1 MGVHN
6 NFWKLIINFKEVNV
20 VPKKITTVIFALQ
33 IFISVLFAQ
42 NKIGFVQSDRIRS
55 EYEEFKDA
63 EAQLQM
69 EYRQVNMRYNSMIVE
84 LDSIKQAFET
94 QRLMSSPEW
103 RKEKEAEI
111 SSREATIQKFQVT
124 MVGPEGELY
133 RRQAQLE
140 FDILSKVKRA
150 VDKIAAAKKIDFI
163 NDGSTSLLY
172 GNPTHDLTDDVLLEL
187 RKYSVSDKKKT
198 DTKN

>member
-1 MGVHN
+1 M
-6 NFWKLIINFKEVNV
+6 I
-20 VPKKITTVIFALQ
+20 PRKITTAIFAVQ
-33 IFISVLFAQ
+33 IISSILFAQ

-63 EAQLQM
+63 EAQLQL

-84 LDSIKQAFET
+84 LDSIKQSFET
-94 QRLMSSPEW
+94 QRLMSSHEW

-111 SSREATIQKFQVT
+111 ASREQTIQKFQVT

-163 NDGSTSLLY
+163 IDGSTSLLY
-172 GNPTHDLTDDVLLEL
+172 GNPTYDLTDDVLLEL
-187 RKYSVSDKKKT
+187 RKYSVSDKNKT
-198 DTKN
+198 SNKD

>member
-1 MGVHN
+1 MI
-6 NFWKLIINFKEVNV
+6 LR
-20 VPKKITTVIFALQ
+20 KITTAVFVVQ
-33 IFISVLFAQ
+33 IVSSMLFAQ
-42 NKIGFVQSDRIRS
+42 NKIGFVQSDRIRA

-63 EAQLQM
+63 ESQLQL
-69 EYRQVNMRYNSMIVE
+69 EYRQVNIQYNSMIVE
-84 LDSIKQAFET
+84 LDSIKQSFET

-103 RKEKEAEI
+103 KKEKEAEI
-111 SSREATIQKFQVT
+111 ASREATIQKFQVT

-163 NDGSTSLLY
+163 IDGSTSLLY
-172 GNPTHDLTDDVLLEL
+172 GNPTYDLTDDVLLEL
-187 RKYSVSDKKKT
+187 RKYSVSDKKKSSN
-198 DTKN
+198 KN

>member
-1 MGVHN
+1 MI
-6 NFWKLIINFKEVNV
+6 LR
-20 VPKKITTVIFALQ
+20 KITTAVFVVQ
-33 IFISVLFAQ
+33 IVSSMLFAQ
-42 NKIGFVQSDRIRS
+42 NKIGFVQSDRIRA

-63 EAQLQM
+63 ESQLQL
-69 EYRQVNMRYNSMIVE
+69 EYRQVNIQYNSMIVE
-84 LDSIKQAFET
+84 LDSIKQSFET

-111 SSREATIQKFQVT
+111 ASREATIQKFQVT

-163 NDGSTSLLY
+163 IDGSTSLLY
-172 GNPTHDLTDDVLLEL
+172 GNPTYDLTDDVLLEL
-187 RKYSVSDKKKT
+187 RKYSVSDKKNSSN
-198 DTKN
+198 KN

>member
-1 MGVHN
+1 MI
-6 NFWKLIINFKEVNV
+6 LR
-20 VPKKITTVIFALQ
+20 KITTAVFVVQ
-33 IFISVLFAQ
+33 IVSSMLFAQ
-42 NKIGFVQSDRIRS
+42 NKIGFVQSDRIRA

-63 EAQLQM
+63 ESQLQL
-69 EYRQVNMRYNSMIVE
+69 EYRQVNIQYNSMIVE
-84 LDSIKQAFET
+84 LDSIKQSFET

-111 SSREATIQKFQVT
+111 ASREATIQKFQVT

-163 NDGSTSLLY
+163 IDGSTSLLY
-172 GNPTHDLTDDVLLEL
+172 GNPTYDLTDDVLLEL
-187 RKYSVSDKKKT
+187 RKYSVSDKNKSSN
-198 DTKN
+198 KN

>member
-1 MGVHN
+1 MI
-6 NFWKLIINFKEVNV
+6 LR
-20 VPKKITTVIFALQ
+20 KITTAVFVVQ
-33 IFISVLFAQ
+33 IVSSMLFAK
-42 NKIGFVQSDRIRS
+42 NKIGFVQSDRIRA

-63 EAQLQM
+63 ESQLQL
-69 EYRQVNMRYNSMIVE
+69 EYRQVNIQYNSMIVE
-84 LDSIKQAFET
+84 LDSIKQSFET

-111 SSREATIQKFQVT
+111 ASREATIQKFQVT

-163 NDGSTSLLY
+163 IDGSTSLLY
-172 GNPTHDLTDDVLLEL
+172 GNPTYDLTDDVLLEL
-187 RKYSVSDKKKT
+187 RKYSVSDKKKSSN
-198 DTKN
+198 KN